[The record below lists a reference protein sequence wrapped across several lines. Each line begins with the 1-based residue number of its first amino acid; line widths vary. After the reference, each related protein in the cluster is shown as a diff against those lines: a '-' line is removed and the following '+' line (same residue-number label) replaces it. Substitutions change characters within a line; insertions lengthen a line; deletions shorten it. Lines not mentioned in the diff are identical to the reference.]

1 MFLKSKNILLCLI
14 ILFIAAAAVS
24 NYNLDFWT
32 IRRNF
37 EPIKYQKHINY
48 YSQKFS
54 INPDLLAA
62 LIYVE
67 SRFEASSKSNQGAVG
82 LMQLMPSTAMWVA
95 RKLEKK
101 DFELDDLYDPKTN
114 IELGSWYFSYLRKK
128 FNGDLIKTLAAYN
141 AGEGNVNNWLKND
154 WNGKITVDLPYGETD
169 NFVKRVISTRDHYQK
184 RSHLLLFPI
193 KNLFKISSLIKR

>member
-1 MFLKSKNILLCLI
+1 MFFKSKNILLCLI

-37 EPIKYQKHINY
+37 EPIKYQKHIND

-54 INPDLLAA
+54 IDPDLLAA

-67 SRFEASSKSNQGAVG
+67 SRFKASSESRQGAVG
-82 LMQLMPSTAMWVA
+82 LMQLMPSTAMWA
-95 RKLEKK
+95 AKELEKK
-101 DFELDDLYDPKTN
+101 DFELDDLYDPQTN
-114 IELGSWYFSYLRKK
+114 IEIGSWYFSYLREK

-141 AGEGNVNNWLKND
+141 AGEGNVNDWLKNE
-154 WNGKITVDLPYGETD
+154 WNGEANEELPYSETD
-169 NFVKRVISTRDHYQK
+169 SFVKRVISTRDHYQK
-184 RSHLLLFPI
+184 RLYLLSFPM
-193 KNLFKISSLIKR
+193 KNLFKISSILKR